1 MCLNSEAN
9 HQRDTTLIESAN
21 QKWLTGPF
29 ENCLIHG
36 KSSFF
41 PEERGAVFFFPPP
54 FPFNKSEKV
63 EAVGDVVSQNQ
74 FIMAE
79 KYLLCG
85 GSERKG
91 GPQYDL
97 TRSMYEKTTSNTF
110 RLI

>member
-41 PEERGAVFFFPPP
+41 PEERGVVFFFPPP

-63 EAVGDVVSQNQ
+63 EAVGDVASQNQ

-79 KYLLCG
+79 KYRVWE
-85 GSERKG
+85 ER

-97 TRSMYEKTTSNTF
+97 TRSMYEKTTSNAF

>member
-1 MCLNSEAN
+1 M
-9 HQRDTTLIESAN
+9 
-21 QKWLTGPF
+21 
-29 ENCLIHG
+29 
-36 KSSFF
+36 
-41 PEERGAVFFFPPP
+41 
-54 FPFNKSEKV
+54 
-63 EAVGDVVSQNQ
+63 SQNQ

-97 TRSMYEKTTSNTF
+97 TRSMYEKTTSNAF